1 MYKYFNQSYQ
11 YQYGDITF
19 RLMENPKKIGDS
31 RIGKINSNF
40 VETIRIDLKKEFPI
54 MDIKWI
60 KFSNVVYEL
69 LWMLRGETN
78 PKYLIE
84 NGCHIWTDDAYRYY
98 KEKYSPHRKKVK
110 LNKKIYFPP
119 LETEHTPENNQ
130 LELFELDMSKKE
142 FVKKILKDEVIKK
155 YVGHSFAGDQYMNIY
170 TFGQLDKIYG
180 YQWRRF
186 NGHTDQVQNVL
197 DKLKSNPDDRRMII
211 IGHNPTDLENGDVG
225 LPSCHNYMQ
234 FYTMIGKDGRR
245 KLSLHC
251 HIRSNDWFLGQPYNT
266 IQYALLVHIFAK
278 LSDMDVD
285 ELVITATDAHL
296 YHIHFE
302 PAKIWLDRFDKINYK
317 HVFNIDVGSI
327 PKDEI
332 DEYIKNII
340 KKFKKPISFDKE
352 DFFLPIKNPMEINE
366 IDNTYCKAKIEI
378 SGEQKSIDD
387 FKFEDFIL
395 TNYKPQ
401 KYIKAE
407 LLT

>member
-1 MYKYFNQSYQ
+1 MSSYQ
-11 YQYGDITF
+11 AQYADITR
-19 RLMENPKKIGDS
+19 RLMEKPKKIGDS

-40 VETIRIDLKKEFPI
+40 VETIRIDLQKEFPI

-60 KFSNVVYEL
+60 KFSNVVHEL
-69 LWMLRGETN
+69 LWMLRGDTN

-84 NGCHIWTDDAYRYY
+84 NGCRIWSDDAYRYY
-98 KEKYSPHRKKVK
+98 KEKYSSHEK
-110 LNKKIYFPP
+110 NSDIS
-119 LETEHTPENNQ
+119 NI
-130 LELFELDMSKKE
+130 ELTKKE
-142 FVKKILKDEVIKK
+142 FVEKILSEDSFQTPFIPHK
-155 YVGHSFAGDQYMNIY
+155 YTYGD
-170 TFGQLDKIYG
+170 LDKIYG
-180 YQWRRF
+180 YNWRRF
-186 NGHTDQVQNVL
+186 NGQTDQVQNVL
-197 DKLKSNPDDRRMII
+197 NKLKENPDDRRMII

-234 FYTMIGKDGRR
+234 FYTKVGDDGRR

-302 PAKIWLDRFDKINYK
+302 PAKIWLDRFDWIRLTTKGYGKMSNGGYR
-317 HVFNIDVGSI
+317 NIAQY
-327 PKDEI
+327 I
-332 DEYIKNII
+332 D
-340 KKFKKPISFDKE
+340 S
-352 DFFLPIKNPMEINE
+352 
-366 IDNTYCKAKIEI
+366 YCKAKIEI

-387 FKFEDFIL
+387 FKFEDFVL

-401 KYIKAE
+401 KYIKAQ